1 MDTTVLLPLASTVD
15 RSWVLLE
22 EALNAFEPNV
32 ELEREQPDEQVREEL
47 RF

>member
-22 EALNAFEPNV
+22 EALNAFEPDV
-32 ELEREQPDEQVREEL
+32 ELEREQPEEQLREKL
-47 RF
+47 QF

>member
-15 RSWVLLE
+15 QSWVLLE
-22 EALNAFEPNV
+22 EALNAFELDV
-32 ELEREQPDEQVREEL
+32 ELEREQPEEQVRQEL